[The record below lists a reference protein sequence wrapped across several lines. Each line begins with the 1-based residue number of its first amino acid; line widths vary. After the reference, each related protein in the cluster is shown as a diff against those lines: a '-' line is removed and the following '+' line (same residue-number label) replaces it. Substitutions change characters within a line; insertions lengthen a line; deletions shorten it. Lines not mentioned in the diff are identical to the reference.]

1 MNGMFAPRSRPCA
14 CCRRRKP
21 GNGAQTGRAG
31 SGVGARAAL
40 AAAVATAVVGCA
52 VLDGCGSAV
61 PAAPPAPP
69 APPASAPMAPPSPA
83 PTAVGP
89 SAVAS
94 VEPSGPPVT
103 PVTIP
108 APGTGSA
115 ADRAAAET
123 VFRAYLRAVADGDF
137 ATACALNAPETNQ
150 RLLDEL
156 ARRGTPVA
164 TCEKAIAALYAGAGV
179 AQGAATIANTLS
191 VQRVD
196 VDGDAATV
204 AWSVEVSGQRPV
216 VTNVLRRVDGQWRL
230 LPTRDPAG

>member
-1 MNGMFAPRSRPCA
+1 VSQA
-14 CCRRRKP
+14 
-21 GNGAQTGRAG
+21 
-31 SGVGARAAL
+31 
-40 AAAVATAVVGCA
+40 
-52 VLDGCGSAV
+52 
-61 PAAPPAPP
+61 
-69 APPASAPMAPPSPA
+69 PSPA
-83 PTAVGP
+83 PTAIGP
-89 SAVAS
+89 SAVTS
-94 VEPSGPPVT
+94 VGPSGSPIT
-103 PVTIP
+103 PVTTP

-156 ARRGTPVA
+156 ARRGTPA
-164 TCEKAIAALYAGAGV
+164 PTCEKAIAALYAGAGV

-196 VDGDAATV
+196 VDGDTATV